1 MQIARCWA
9 VLGNILPKWNLL
21 IKLTPHWSSCIFKVL
36 SVGVKK
42 KNTKIRILTKSA
54 ALSIFSIFT
63 DVRIYLDGGD
73 NSGNPNKIVPVLAAF
88 TFPSLVFLC
97 FLGKNQD
104 SPFPWG
110 SVGLCCG
117 SCRTWLLCIQE
128 WSQVGTPTSCLG
140 EILPPSCFQRY
151 SWDTQ
156 GAFWRSHLPHTL
168 KTHNLNELFII
179 HVQQVLSFLWNAH
192 HGHPWLFHI
201 PRLIQTPA
209 LSSAA
214 AGFSKHWTSCLIFIF
229 CGCVFY
235 FSLINTQEENKQS
248 DALLLQRFSVDPDT
262 LSGLI
267 LMSLNWLTLICQKT
281 PPVCYFWEMNVN
293 PFQISP
299 IYLSPDWERYSCVG
313 YSVHACLH
321 WKFCFAEGK

>member
-1 MQIARCWA
+1 MHFQSAFCR
-9 VLGNILPKWNLL
+9 G
-21 IKLTPHWSSCIFKVL
+21 
-36 SVGVKK
+36 KK
-42 KNTKIRILTKSA
+42 KNTKIRILAKSA
-54 ALSIFSIFT
+54 VLSIFT
-63 DVRIYLDGGD
+63 GVRIYLGGGD
-73 NSGNPNKIVPVLAAF
+73 KSGNSNKIVPVLAAF
-88 TFPSLVFLC
+88 TFPSVPFLC
-97 FLGKNQD
+97 FLGENQD
-104 SPFPWG
+104 SHFPWRSWAVLWILWDVAPVHPG
-110 SVGLCCG
+110 MIPPGVLEKSFLP
-117 SCRTWLLCIQE
+117 RT
-128 WSQVGTPTSCLG
+128 
-140 EILPPSCFQRY
+140 

-156 GAFWRSHLPHTL
+156 GAFWHSHLPHTL
-168 KTHNLNELFII
+168 KKHNLNELFITD
-179 HVQQVLSFLWNAH
+179 VQRVLSFLWNAH

-209 LSSAA
+209 ESSAA
-214 AGFSKHWTSCLIFIF
+214 AGFSKHWTTCLIFIF

-313 YSVHACLH
+313 YLVHARLH